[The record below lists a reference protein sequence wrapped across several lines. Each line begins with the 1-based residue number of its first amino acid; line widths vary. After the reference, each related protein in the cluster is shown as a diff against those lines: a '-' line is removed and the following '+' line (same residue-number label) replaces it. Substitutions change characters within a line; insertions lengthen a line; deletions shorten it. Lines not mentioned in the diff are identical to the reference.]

1 MRPVSAEKPRP
12 YERLFLPK
20 AGVQSESISP
30 SVNDH
35 FEEYSVEK
43 VRVFLAGKIISF
55 ISFIINLEFSDTVGG
70 SGQTIFSVRVTEEL
84 ADQVP

>member
-55 ISFIINLEFSDTVGG
+55 IINLEFSDTVGG

-84 ADQVP
+84 ADRVP